1 MQEMG
6 QNREKE
12 IEKREREI
20 EKREMEVG
28 KKKRIMIL
36 FEKKKLTHA
45 EHCLQILE
53 NLLIDYTWSFFAE
66 NS

>member
-6 QNREKE
+6 QN
-12 IEKREREI
+12 REREI
-20 EKREMEVG
+20 EKREMKVG

-36 FEKKKLTHA
+36 FEKKLTHA
-45 EHCLQILE
+45 KHCLQILE

-66 NS
+66 NSNMSFVT

>member
-1 MQEMG
+1 
-6 QNREKE
+6 
-12 IEKREREI
+12 
-20 EKREMEVG
+20 MEVG

-45 EHCLQILE
+45 KHCLQILE

-66 NS
+66 NSNMSFVT